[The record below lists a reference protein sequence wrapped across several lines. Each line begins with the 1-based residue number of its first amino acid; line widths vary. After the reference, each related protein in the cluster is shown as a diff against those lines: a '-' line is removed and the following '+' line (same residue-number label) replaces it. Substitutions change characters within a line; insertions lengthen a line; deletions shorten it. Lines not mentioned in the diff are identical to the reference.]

1 MSGKRIPAHE
11 RRKQKKRDEPKKI
24 QREDERQLK
33 AYLEFRTAVESEAV
47 HDEYIREHLQQGF
60 EAMSKANQAKLENET
75 ETVEWL
81 QRSLT
86 APPGGGW
93 LQCLR
98 EPLDD
103 NESEPEQPLALSDEQ
118 PLALSEQPLAL
129 SEQPLALSDEDR
141 LWNTNS
147 VEGCM
152 LDEDRLWTRSARV
165 LAVKMDKTSRVRAY
179 TIDGVQ
185 CCLAGLG
192 EKEQRLTFPMSY
204 EVGAALW
211 SKVWVR
217 FATEAEQALD
227 GKWYKELEIKP
238 KTLLHSN
245 GAIANPEDFIGLMG
259 TTVQVLAQER
269 ATDPNS
275 GTSIPLMDLT
285 GILTPASQS
294 SRSDES

>member
-1 MSGKRIPAHE
+1 MA
-11 RRKQKKRDEPKKI
+11 
-24 QREDERQLK
+24 
-33 AYLEFRTAVESEAV
+33 
-47 HDEYIREHLQQGF
+47 
-60 EAMSKANQAKLENET
+60 
-75 ETVEWL
+75 
-81 QRSLT
+81 
-86 APPGGGW
+86 
-93 LQCLR
+93 
-98 EPLDD
+98 
-103 NESEPEQPLALSDEQ
+103 LALGDEQ
-118 PLALSEQPLAL
+118 PLALSEQPLT
-129 SEQPLALSDEDR
+129 LSDEDR

-165 LAVKMDKTSRVRAY
+165 LAAKLDKTLRVRAY

-204 EVGAALW
+204 EVGAALMD
-211 SKVWVR
+211 KAWVR

>member
-1 MSGKRIPAHE
+1 MLLLGDDMGRYEKNFLRVLGHIPECKARCANVGAGGE
-11 RRKQKKRDEPKKI
+11 RCPRSSIKF
-24 QREDERQLK
+24 L
-33 AYLEFRTAVESEAV
+33 YLCVK
-47 HDEYIREHLQQGF
+47 Y
-60 EAMSKANQAKLENET
+60 
-75 ETVEWL
+75 
-81 QRSLT
+81 T

-103 NESEPEQPLALSDEQ
+103 NESGEWRHEEFDAKPTETEQPLAL
-118 PLALSEQPLAL
+118 
-129 SEQPLALSDEDR
+129 R
-141 LWNTNS
+141 HS

-152 LDEDRLWTRSARV
+152 LDEDRLWTKSARV
-165 LAVKMDKTSRVRAY
+165 LAVKLDKTSRVRAY

-269 ATDPNS
+269 ATDPNA

-294 SRSDES
+294 SRSGES